1 MKRISIILILTVFL
15 SGCSSTQSVSYD
27 FNNNYEGIV
36 QKDGYM
42 TNFEYA
48 STDRCT
54 YYFEDNAYSDEQKN
68 EFINDFEKIFDYVTK
83 DMKATIDLP
92 INIYVANKLFVQGKD
107 KSIFLNDINAKNIN
121 SINAFFQGI
130 VGSTPNYGLGY
141 GLSLYVYEK
150 VFKDT
155 YKPENEIAMV
165 SEYLS
170 DEKNLDILD
179 LEVPVFEEVYFTKE
193 DNTYAHDIAYYLT
206 KDIIKQKGVEYAFEL
221 FNKSK
226 DLDITFEKEY
236 EVLANDWLKRI
247 GAQVSYKAT
256 NVPLRYEKNVGRNI
270 KIYPY
275 IIQSPSTESYIELGF
290 TLTND
295 VDIFSMDYGYI
306 KYFFELFEKDVKSLK
321 ETDIFSKYLE
331 TPEEKP
337 ICQFREKISN
347 IKLGGGIVH
356 NYNEQ
361 ITIEYRDPLYAGVH
375 EYAHYLAIKSNKPRA
390 GWLEEGF
397 AVYCEHYLAD
407 RGVYR
412 LMYESWGD
420 FNNAYNNFLDSA
432 KPCKQFYEKLV
443 NDKPPFKRN
452 EINLYALCE
461 ALAFHATIDKRVYTT
476 LGEYRMGMVGDIP
489 EGLDLTYHESGSLV
503 NYLIETYG
511 EEKLCE
517 LLKNY
522 DRLYGIYGKTFKELC
537 DEWYLALKAKFE

>member
-27 FNNNYEGIV
+27 FNNSYEGIV

-54 YYFEDNAYSDEQKN
+54 YHFEDNAYSDEQKN

-107 KSIFLNDINAKNIN
+107 KSVFLNDINAKNIH
-121 SINAFFQGI
+121 SINVLLQGI

-155 YKPENEIAMV
+155 YKPENEIAKV

-193 DNTYAHDIAYYLT
+193 DNTYAYDIAYYLI
-206 KDIIKQKGVEYAFEL
+206 KDTIKQKGVEYAFEL
-221 FNKSK
+221 YSKSK
-226 DLDITFEKEY
+226 DLDIEFEKEY
-236 EVLANDWLKRI
+236 EIVANDWLKRI
-247 GAQVSYKAT
+247 GAQVSYKASD
-256 NVPLRYEKNVGRNI
+256 VPLRYEKNIGRNTR
-270 KIYPY
+270 IYPY
-275 IIQSPSTESYIELGF
+275 ILHSPSTESYIEF
-290 TLTND
+290 DFKLTDSYFYRLNND
-295 VDIFSMDYGYI
+295 EILMDYRYI
-306 KYFFELFEKDVKSLK
+306 KYFFELFEKDIKSLK
-321 ETDIFSKYLE
+321 ETEIFTRYLE
-331 TPEEKP
+331 IPEEKV
-337 ICQFREKISN
+337 ICHFLWRPNDDFRGRFYEMIN
-347 IKLGGGIVH
+347 
-356 NYNEQ
+356 
-361 ITIEYRDPLYAGVH
+361 TIEYIDPIPSGIH
-375 EYAHYLAIKSNKPRA
+375 EYVHYLSSKHNPLAV
-390 GWLEEGF
+390 WLGEGF
-397 AVYCEHYLAD
+397 AVYCQYYLAD

-412 LMYESWGD
+412 LMYEAWGD
-420 FNNAYNNFLDSA
+420 FNNAYNNDFADST
-432 KPCKQFYEKLV
+432 KPFYEKLV
-443 NDKPPFKRN
+443 NDKPPFKKN
-452 EINLYALCE
+452 EINLYAWRE
-461 ALAFHATIDKRVYTT
+461 ARAWEDTLDKTKEIT
-476 LGEYRMGMVGDIP
+476 FQGISKGGFDIKDGD
-489 EGLDLTYHESGSLV
+489 DLTYPQAGSLV

-517 LLKNY
+517 LYKNY
-522 DRLYGIYGKTFKELC
+522 NRLYELYGKTFKELH